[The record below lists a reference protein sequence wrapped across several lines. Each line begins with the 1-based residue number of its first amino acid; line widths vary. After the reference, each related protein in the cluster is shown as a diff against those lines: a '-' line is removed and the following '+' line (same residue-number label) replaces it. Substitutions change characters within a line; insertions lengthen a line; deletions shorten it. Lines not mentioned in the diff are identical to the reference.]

1 VSTRIRRRSY
11 TPANTPA
18 SLTFPLK
25 SRRCPPYWVIDHGD
39 SQVVGV
45 QHLERSA
52 AYSPSARGYGRIR
65 PVIESV
71 SATFPATTG
80 VLFWRDRTV
89 DLLLVAS
96 SGCTL
101 ARHYG

>member
-1 VSTRIRRRSY
+1 
-11 TPANTPA
+11 
-18 SLTFPLK
+18 LTFVDK
-25 SRRCPPYWVIDHGD
+25 AN

-52 AYSPSARGYGRIR
+52 AYWSSARGYGRIR

-71 SATFPATTG
+71 SATFPAIAG
-80 VLFWRDRTV
+80 VSFWRDRTV

-101 ARHYG
+101 ARHDG